1 LKCQGLYDD
10 SLSIVIGGE
19 AGQGISRSGALLG
32 KALMRSGFHAFGS
45 IDYPSLIRGGHN
57 FFKLRASE
65 RKVDSTN
72 ENIDILLALNKDSII
87 QHIED
92 VVKNGGII
100 YDEGIELDPEINRDR
115 IKYYPVPLTRFVK
128 ILEGP
133 PIMRNTV
140 ALGSVSA
147 LIGLNKEILKQ
158 VVSEVFVGRP
168 KIIKMNKLAIEKGYQ
183 FLIDKELDFN
193 CRIESGKKPD
203 RIWLTGN
210 EAISIA
216 AINAGCQFYS
226 AYPMTPASPV
236 LHYMFAHDK
245 KTKMLV
251 IQAENELAAIC
262 MAIGAGFTGVRSMTS
277 TSGGGFCLMTEALG
291 FSAMT
296 ETPIVIMIGQRTGPS
311 TGLATYSAQAD
322 LLFSIYASQGEFQR
336 IVLAPGDVEQSFY
349 LGFEAFNLAEKF
361 QIPVILLGDKT
372 ILESHQTTEPFDKNL
387 LEIDRGE
394 YFTEWPSDK
403 KYKRYKF
410 TDSGVSPRA
419 IPGTKNAIILA
430 NGNEHIES
438 GHVTSKAKPTSM
450 MVDKRFR
457 KVKHIEEAVLNL
469 MPIRLYGDQDPDITI
484 IGWGS
489 TKGPALETIR
499 LLKNEGIKARFVQP
513 IVLEPF
519 PKQISQYLE
528 GQTILFETNRTS
540 QLGILIKLNT
550 KYEFK
555 NIQLRYDGRPF
566 EPASMRTKIMEVLR
580 C

>member
-1 LKCQGLYDD
+1 
-10 SLSIVIGGE
+10 
-19 AGQGISRSGALLG
+19 
-32 KALMRSGFHAFGS
+32 
-45 IDYPSLIRGGHN
+45 
-57 FFKLRASE
+57 
-65 RKVDSTN
+65 
-72 ENIDILLALNKDSII
+72 
-87 QHIED
+87 
-92 VVKNGGII
+92 
-100 YDEGIELDPEINRDR
+100 
-115 IKYYPVPLTRFVK
+115 
-128 ILEGP
+128 
-133 PIMRNTV
+133 
-140 ALGSVSA
+140 
-147 LIGLNKEILKQ
+147 
-158 VVSEVFVGRP
+158 
-168 KIIKMNKLAIEKGYQ
+168 
-183 FLIDKELDFN
+183 
-193 CRIESGKKPD
+193 
-203 RIWLTGN
+203 
-210 EAISIA
+210 
-216 AINAGCQFYS
+216 
-226 AYPMTPASPV
+226 
-236 LHYMFAHDK
+236 
-245 KTKMLV
+245 
-251 IQAENELAAIC
+251 
-262 MAIGAGFTGVRSMTS
+262 MTS

-296 ETPIVIMIGQRTGPS
+296 ETPLVIMIGQRTGPS

-403 KYKRYKF
+403 EYKRYKF
-410 TDSGVSPRA
+410 TDSGISPRA

-469 MPIRLYGDQDPDITI
+469 KPIRLYGDQDPDITI

-489 TKGPALETIR
+489 TKGPVLETIR
-499 LLKNEGIKARFVQP
+499 LLNNEGIKARFVQP

-540 QLGILIKLNT
+540 QLGTLIKLNT